1 MEKPMEISEMK
12 TYQNPVDG
20 FSNKINDLGETRNCL
35 ISREEIDLK

>member
-1 MEKPMEISEMK
+1 MEKLMEISEMK